1 MSSESPGNKLALLIS
16 LIVVPM
22 TIACLLVMV
31 LLLSCRHFS
40 RLSRDMAQIRDSRES
55 HSWEL
60 QMISHQA
67 QQAQRVARSRKSQLA
82 RSKSQLARSR
92 WHLAGNHLGPPDS
105 RLSTVESER
114 WASAERSTASEERS
128 SLTAASTSLGQRSL
142 LTLPPGPPSSSGQSD
157 PPLSGESERQSVPV
171 PGEDLWQ
178 PARQLFR
185 IASGDSS
192 FSVKEPGPRW
202 PERLLAKAPSF
213 FRREESLKPSD
224 VTPQAPTIASAAP
237 ANAAAFASAVDFQQT
252 EMSERLKSA
261 AASGR
266 SSAPLNAPPKKG
278 PPKRPA
284 PAPESASARP
294 AKKTFTSP
302 YHEFC
307 QQQRPLLM
315 PLGMANRDRERLI
328 GVLAPYIAL

>member
-1 MSSESPGNKLALLIS
+1 
-16 LIVVPM
+16 M

-114 WASAERSTASEERS
+114 WASAEISTASEERS

-142 LTLPPGPPSSSGQSD
+142 LTLPPGPPSSSGLSD
-157 PPLSGESERQSVPV
+157 QGNLRAISNSGLSDSGESERQSVPV

-213 FRREESLKPSD
+213 FRRESLKPSD
-224 VTPQAPTIASAAP
+224 LRHP
-237 ANAAAFASAVDFQQT
+237 
-252 EMSERLKSA
+252 
-261 AASGR
+261 
-266 SSAPLNAPPKKG
+266 
-278 PPKRPA
+278 
-284 PAPESASARP
+284 
-294 AKKTFTSP
+294 
-302 YHEFC
+302 
-307 QQQRPLLM
+307 
-315 PLGMANRDRERLI
+315 
-328 GVLAPYIAL
+328 

>member
-114 WASAERSTASEERS
+114 WASAEISTASEERS
-128 SLTAASTSLGQRSL
+128 SLTAASTSVGQRSL
-142 LTLPPGPPSSSGQSD
+142 LTLPPGPPSSSGLSD
-157 PPLSGESERQSVPV
+157 QQLSGESERQSVPV

-213 FRREESLKPSD
+213 FRRESLKPSD
-224 VTPQAPTIASAAP
+224 VTPQAPTIPSAAP